1 LFKVQ
6 QHIVGPERERETDKQ
21 FLDSW
26 SHILHALATTLQGN
40 FSFLEQ
46 AGFSHV
52 AT

>member
-6 QHIVGPERERETDKQ
+6 QHIVGPERETDKQ
-21 FLDSW
+21 FLASW

-40 FSFLEQ
+40 FSFLDQ